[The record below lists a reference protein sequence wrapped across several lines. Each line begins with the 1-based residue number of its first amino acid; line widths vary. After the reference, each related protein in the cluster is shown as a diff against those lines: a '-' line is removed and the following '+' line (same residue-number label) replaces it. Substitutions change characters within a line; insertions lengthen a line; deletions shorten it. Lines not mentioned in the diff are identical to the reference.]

1 MRQLAEVEIYLLN
14 KVLTTSMMVILD
26 FLVDIA
32 LVIQSCSL
40 QNIFLWIISFEPH
53 KKLVSHTTKFLF
65 FYLNMYEVNESEDK
79 WISKSFSG

>member
-40 QNIFLWIISFEPH
+40 QNIF
-53 KKLVSHTTKFLF
+53 
-65 FYLNMYEVNESEDK
+65 
-79 WISKSFSG
+79 